1 MSTSQHAAPWSFRR
15 IIRMLSGVPSPRR
28 RPPTGDVLTAREAV
42 ARHLFSEHVQES
54 KLDMMEYDNSVRLQ
68 TVWGFEA
75 DRRIEHANS
84 PDRHIAAHHGIPA
97 ADWIHLPSLAQKDYR
112 ESFYQAKGL

>member
-1 MSTSQHAAPWSFRR
+1 MTTSQHAAPWTMKR
-15 IIRMLSGVPSPRR
+15 IIRMLSGAPAPRR

-42 ARHLFSEHVQES
+42 ARHLFSERVQAS
-54 KLDMMEYDNSVRLQ
+54 KLDMLDYDNSVRLQ

-75 DRRIEHANS
+75 DRRIEHAKS
-84 PDRHIAAHHGIPA
+84 SDRHVAAFHGIKD

-112 ESFYQAKGL
+112 ESFYAAKGL